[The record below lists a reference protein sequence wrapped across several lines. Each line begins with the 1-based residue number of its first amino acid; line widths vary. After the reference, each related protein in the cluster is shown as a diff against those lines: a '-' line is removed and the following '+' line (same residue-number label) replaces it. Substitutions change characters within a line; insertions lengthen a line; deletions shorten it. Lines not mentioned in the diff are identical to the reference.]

1 MNPVLFYQL
10 SLIHN
15 IQNLNQLQTLL
26 AKMNQVMNSFNK
38 LYPDLAQLKEAK
50 YMIPYRLEIC
60 NFPES

>member
-1 MNPVLFYQL
+1 L